1 MINNTHVHVPKDTY
15 KHMYMYMC
23 ITILSITNTHNIIN
37 TCTCIQTQYHPFNLD
52 VHTHSL
58 THILIHVYMYI
69 TNHTVTV
76 NAGRLELGMERNEF
90 QGKCMDAMYKK
101 LTLSA

>member
-15 KHMYMYMC
+15 KYMYMC
-23 ITILSITNTHNIIN
+23 VTIYLSQTHTITN
-37 TCTCIQTQYHPFNLD
+37 TCTCIQIQYHPFNLD
-52 VHTHSL
+52 VLTHSL

>member
-1 MINNTHVHVPKDTY
+1 
-15 KHMYMYMC
+15 
-23 ITILSITNTHNIIN
+23 
-37 TCTCIQTQYHPFNLD
+37 
-52 VHTHSL
+52 
-58 THILIHVYMYI
+58 MYI

-90 QGKCMDAMYKK
+90 QGKCMDAIYKK